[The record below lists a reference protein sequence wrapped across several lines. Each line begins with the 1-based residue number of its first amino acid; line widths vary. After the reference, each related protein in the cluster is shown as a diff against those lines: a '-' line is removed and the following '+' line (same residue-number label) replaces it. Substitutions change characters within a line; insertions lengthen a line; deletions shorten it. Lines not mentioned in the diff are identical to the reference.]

1 MDEVHL
7 LSIESENTS
16 EASEVL
22 IVEDDDLIREAVRE
36 LLEFEGIRA
45 LTAENGQ
52 QALNLLRESS
62 SPPALILLDL
72 MMPVLDGWSFLEERS
87 RDARLS
93 EIPVVVVTAVSDDKL
108 KEVSADGVIKK
119 PFDFKELVSSIR
131 SYLH

>member
-1 MDEVHL
+1 M